1 MYEQMNIEDF
11 SSMNTKQHYILNVAE
26 SLLIEL
32 ACESDLSVEEIQ
44 DKTKIIGGLAT
55 DIEQKKHLI
64 EMLQSREE
72 DLEFPQVYKEILEI
86 LSV

>member
-72 DLEFPQVYKEILEI
+72 DLEHPQVYKEILEI
-86 LSV
+86 LSA

>member
-32 ACESDLSVEEIQ
+32 ACESDLSEEEIQ

-72 DLEFPQVYKEILEI
+72 DLEHPQVYKEILEI
-86 LSV
+86 LSA

>member
-1 MYEQMNIEDF
+1 MYEQMNIEDL